1 MVEFCTYIET
11 LGFPISIDII
21 IPYAGVDLS
30 VFSWIGKTR
39 ITLFVALPYK
49 KLEKN
54 YRKPI
59 YLQLTQFYRLGLNY
73 KKRPQILAEFLKAL
87 QYCVIYET
95 VPDEDCI
102 NIRDPHYS
110 R

>member
-21 IPYAGVDLS
+21 IPYTGVDLS

-49 KLEKN
+49 NWKRIRENQHIYSQHTFIGLVLITKN
-54 YRKPI
+54 DHRFW
-59 YLQLTQFYRLGLNY
+59 LSF
-73 KKRPQILAEFLKAL
+73 
-87 QYCVIYET
+87 
-95 VPDEDCI
+95 
-102 NIRDPHYS
+102 
-110 R
+110 